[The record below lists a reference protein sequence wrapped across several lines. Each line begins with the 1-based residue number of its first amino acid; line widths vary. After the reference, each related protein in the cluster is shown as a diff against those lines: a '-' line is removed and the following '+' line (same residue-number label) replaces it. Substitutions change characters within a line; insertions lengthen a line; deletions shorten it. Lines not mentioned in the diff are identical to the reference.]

1 MKTLKTIADLTADV
15 VKSEGGLELLM
26 SLIEKL
32 QEQIELKEHIL
43 SQDDARFKEMI
54 RLELSLLHI
63 QLDLLNQKAWKF
75 K

>member
-1 MKTLKTIADLTADV
+1 MKTLKTVANLTSDV

-32 QEQIELKEHIL
+32 QEQIDLKEHIL
-43 SQDDARFKEMI
+43 SQDDISFKEM
-54 RLELSLLHI
+54 LELELFLLQT
-63 QLDLLNQKAWKF
+63 QLDLLNQKVWKF